1 MAESMDKKIAKKRF
15 TVKKVA
21 TYVGSAALV
30 LFIAYQF
37 IFADRR
43 SALKT
48 EKDKITISEVKM
60 GEFKEYI
67 PQTGTVEPARQ
78 VYLDAIEGGNIKR
91 VIRESGSIVKKGD
104 PIIEISNLNREIA
117 VLQQEAEL
125 VQSINRSR
133 DTRLGLLNS
142 DLMQRQTLAL
152 IDNQLAIYK
161 PQYERQ
167 KVLLEKK
174 LIAKQD
180 FEQTQANYLYNV
192 DRRKITYEAYKR
204 DSMAHVESLRDIDI
218 SETRMKQNLESV
230 RTILDNLNIKAPIDG
245 QLTMSAHWEVGQ
257 AVSAAQRL
265 GQVDVVG
272 SYKVRVPIDELY
284 LPKISVGL
292 PASTDFAG
300 KTYNLEIK
308 YIYPNIVNG
317 RFEVDMD
324 FVGET
329 PLGIRR
335 GQSLRLRI
343 ELGQPSQELLL
354 PMGGF
359 YKDTGGNWVFFV
371 EEGANRAVKREV
383 KLGRKMGSEYFE
395 VLEGLK
401 PGDHVVTSS
410 YENFGNNE
418 VLILN

>member
-1 MAESMDKKIAKKRF
+1 VR
-15 TVKKVA
+15 
-21 TYVGSAALV
+21 
-30 LFIAYQF
+30 
-37 IFADRR
+37 
-43 SALKT
+43 
-48 EKDKITISEVKM
+48 M

-67 PQTGTVEPARQ
+67 PQTGTVEPART

-91 VIRESGSIVKKGD
+91 VIRESGAIVKKGD

-117 VLQQEAEL
+117 VLQQESEL

-133 DTRLGLLNS
+133 DTRLGILNS
-142 DLMQRQTLAL
+142 DLNQRQTLSL
-152 IDNQLAIYK
+152 IDNQIAIYK
-161 PQYERQ
+161 PQYLRQ

-174 LIAKQD
+174 LIARQD

-192 DRRKITYEAYKR
+192 ERRKITYEAYKR
-204 DSMAHVESLRDIDI
+204 DSMSHILSLRDIDI
-218 SETRMKQNLESV
+218 SEERMKQNLESV
-230 RTILDNLNIKAPIDG
+230 RTILNNLNIKAPIDG
-245 QLTMSAHWEVGQ
+245 QLTMSAHWEMGQ

-317 RFEVDMD
+317 RFEVDME
-324 FVGET
+324 FNGET
-329 PLGIRR
+329 PQGIRR

-359 YKDTGGNWVFFV
+359 YKDTGGNWVFIV
-371 EEGANRAVKREV
+371 EESSSRAVKREV

-401 PGDHVVTSS
+401 PGDKVVTSS

>member
-1 MAESMDKKIAKKRF
+1 MDKKIEKKNW
-15 TVKKVA
+15 TVKKVL
-21 TYVGSAALV
+21 TYGGSGALV

-43 SALKT
+43 PTFKT
-48 EKDKITISEVKM
+48 EKDKLTISDVKM
-60 GEFKEYI
+60 GQFKEYI
-67 PQTGTVEPARQ
+67 PQTGTVEPART

-91 VIRESGSIVKKGD
+91 VIRESGALVKKGD

-117 VLQQEAEL
+117 VLQQESDL

-142 DLMQRQTLAL
+142 DLNQRQTLAL
-152 IDNQLAIYK
+152 IDNQIAIYK

-167 KVLLEKK
+167 KILFEKK

-180 FEQTQANYLYNV
+180 FEQTKANYLYNEE
-192 DRRKITYEAYKR
+192 RRKITYEAYKR
-204 DSMAHVESLRDIDI
+204 DSMSHVLSLRDIDI
-218 SETRMKQNLESV
+218 SENRMRQNLESV

-245 QLTMSAHWEVGQ
+245 QLSTSVHWEIGQ
-257 AVSAAQRL
+257 AVTQGQRL

-292 PASTDFAG
+292 PATTDFAG
-300 KTYNLEIK
+300 KTYNLEIT

-317 RFEVDMD
+317 RFEVDMN

-329 PLGIRR
+329 PQGLRR
-335 GQSLRLRI
+335 GLSMRMRI
-343 ELGQPSQELLL
+343 ELGQPSEELLL
-354 PMGGF
+354 PIGGF
-359 YKDTGGNWVFFV
+359 YKDTGGNWVFIM
-371 EEGANRAVKREV
+371 EGGNRAVKREV

-401 PGDHVVTSS
+401 PGDKVITSS

-418 VLILN
+418 VLILY